1 MTEMYTCA
9 VCGKYYKS
17 IEERAKCESK
27 CLVDR
32 KRAEEEKKRNE
43 YATKKRE
50 SEQAIDK
57 ALSDMNEMVAK
68 HLKEYEQLSIK
79 RTYPYLNYV
88 FANTPWAF

>member
-9 VCGKYYKS
+9 VCGKSYEA
-17 IEERAKCESK
+17 IEDRVKCESK
-27 CLVDR
+27 CVADR

-57 ALSDMNEMVAK
+57 ALSSVNEMIAK
-68 HLKEYEQLSIK
+68 HLKEYDQLYLK
-79 RTYPYLNYV
+79 RSYPYLKYM
-88 FANTPWAF
+88 FANTPWVF